1 MEIVIAILIGLVVGS
16 FLNVVADRVP
26 SHQSLLRPASHC
38 PGCGRRLT
46 PREMIPVVSYL
57 ALRGQCRTCGGHPI
71 PPRVLIVELATGAL
85 YGWLAAR
92 YGVGLDLLLMAW
104 WTAVLIVLFVIDL
117 EHRIVPNVIILPAI
131 AIGLLMLPLH
141 LLQPPSFG
149 LVGWWQASLTPNA
162 AQRIDAGVLAIVS
175 QVVGALAAFLIF
187 LLIHVLAALVYR
199 RRGLEGMGA
208 GDVRLSFLCGLLTG
222 YPLAML
228 SVAGSFILGGL
239 TSAGLLATGIKKR
252 TDYIPFAP
260 FMILSVYIVMV
271 FGNSILQWYL
281 R

>member
-1 MEIVIAILIGLVVGS
+1 VEIILAILVGLAVGS

-26 SHQSLLRPASHC
+26 EGQSLLHPPSHC
-38 PGCGRRLT
+38 PSCGRQLT
-46 PREMIPVVSYL
+46 PLDLAPVVSYL
-57 ALRGQCRTCGGHPI
+57 ALRGRCRTCGAEI
-71 PPRVLIVELATGAL
+71 PRRVLIVEIVTAAL
-85 YGWLAAR
+85 FGWLAAR
-92 YGVGLDLLLMAW
+92 YGPSMDLVIMAW

-141 LLQPPSFG
+141 LLQTPSFG
-149 LVGWWQASLTPNA
+149 LMGWWQASLAPNMI
-162 AQRIDAGVLAIVS
+162 QRVDPAILAIAS
-175 QVVGALAAFLIF
+175 QATGAIVAFVVF

-199 RRGLEGMGA
+199 SRGLEGMGA

-228 SVAGSFILGGL
+228 AVAGSFVLGGL
-239 TSAGLLATGIKKR
+239 TSAGLLMTGIKKR

-260 FMILSVYIVMV
+260 FMIVSTYLVMV
-271 FGNSILQWYL
+271 FADGLLMWYL

>member
-1 MEIVIAILIGLVVGS
+1 VEIILAILVGLAVGS

-26 SHQSLLRPASHC
+26 EGQSLLHPPSHC
-38 PGCGRRLT
+38 PSCGRQLT
-46 PREMIPVVSYL
+46 PLDLAPVVSYL
-57 ALRGQCRTCGGHPI
+57 ALRGRCRTCGAEI
-71 PPRVLIVELATGAL
+71 PRRVLIVEIVTAAL
-85 YGWLAAR
+85 FGWLAAR
-92 YGVGLDLLLMAW
+92 YGPSMDLVIMAW

-141 LLQPPSFG
+141 LLQTPSFG
-149 LVGWWQASLTPNA
+149 LMGWWQASLA
-162 AQRIDAGVLAIVS
+162 ANMIQRVDPAILAIAS
-175 QVVGALAAFLIF
+175 QATGAIVAFVVF
-187 LLIHVLAALVYR
+187 LLIHLLAALVYR
-199 RRGLEGMGA
+199 SRGLEGMGA

-228 SVAGSFILGGL
+228 AVAGSFVLGGL
-239 TSAGLLATGIKKR
+239 ISAGLLMTGIKKR

-260 FMILSVYIVMV
+260 FMIVSTYLVMV
-271 FGNSILQWYL
+271 FADGLLMWYL

>member
-1 MEIVIAILIGLVVGS
+1 MEIILAILVGLAVGS

-26 SHQSLLRPASHC
+26 EGQSLLHPPSHC
-38 PGCGRRLT
+38 PSCGRQLT
-46 PREMIPVVSYL
+46 PLDLAPVVSYL
-57 ALRGQCRTCGGHPI
+57 ALRGRCRTCGAEI
-71 PPRVLIVELATGAL
+71 PRRVLIVEIVTAAL
-85 YGWLAAR
+85 FGWLAAR
-92 YGVGLDLLLMAW
+92 YGPSMDLVIMAW

-141 LLQPPSFG
+141 LLQTPSFG
-149 LVGWWQASLTPNA
+149 LMGWWQASLA
-162 AQRIDAGVLAIVS
+162 ANMIQRVDPAILAIAS
-175 QVVGALAAFLIF
+175 QATGAIVAFVVF
-187 LLIHVLAALVYR
+187 LLIHLLAALVYR
-199 RRGLEGMGA
+199 SRGLEGMGA

-228 SVAGSFILGGL
+228 AVAGSFVLGGL
-239 TSAGLLATGIKKR
+239 ISAGLLMTGIKKR

-260 FMILSVYIVMV
+260 FMIVSTYLVMV
-271 FGNSILQWYL
+271 FADGLLMWYL